1 MDPLKYLFKE
11 PTLSGRLSRW
21 LILLAE
27 FDLKHMARKTIKG
40 SIISDF
46 CAENPM
52 EGEDGREDFLDED
65 VLDIV
70 LGVWK
75 MYFNGVVNQ
84 YGNRIGVL
92 LITPGGSHIPLAVKL
107 NFEATNNMAE
117 YEACITG
124 MEAL

>member
-1 MDPLKYLFKE
+1 MDPLKYLFEE